1 MISWLIN
8 LWQNHAFEVF
18 LVGCVVAIL
27 ILALFRIGKKGT
39 WSDTYYYDP
48 LFGKKRRTPTRW
60 DGGGAP
66 REKKY
71 SKGEA
76 ECRRVLEGYF
86 GIPFKSCRPDF
97 LRNPVTGNQCNLEI
111 DCYNAQMRLGVE
123 YNGQQHYKYIP
134 FFHRNKEAFYNQKYR
149 DDMKRRICRENGIT
163 LVEVPYTVKHGDI
176 ERWLLRALKQRGI
189 RRKA

>member
-86 GIPFKSCRPDF
+86 GIPFKSCRPDSEES
-97 LRNPVTGNQCNLEI
+97 RYREPVQPGN
-111 DCYNAQMRLGVE
+111 RLLQRADAIGGGV
-123 YNGQQHYKYIP
+123 QRSAALQVHSH
-134 FFHRNKEAFYNQKYR
+134 HRNKETFYNQKYR

-163 LVEVPYTVKHGDI
+163 LIEVPYTVKHGDI